1 MDIKVEG
8 VRGLRADFSK
18 ATKKIDAAA
27 NEALQALGLEI
38 VAEAKENL
46 RRNRTYASGDLIAS
60 GKVQKDKDGTIDAGF
75 FSAES
80 DKGYAAA
87 VEFGR
92 GPSKKRSP
100 DGITLQQS
108 LKAWINKKMT
118 NPTGGKNAIDSA
130 AVFAKKTRA
139 EIVDT
144 VAFLI
149 ARKIHREGTKAQP
162 FFVPAVK
169 MFEGKVQ
176 QYVDRYIKRKIK

>member
-60 GKVQKDKDGTIDAGF
+60 GKVQKDKDGGIDAGF
-75 FSAES
+75 FSREGEQ
-80 DKGYAAA
+80 GYAAA
-87 VEFGR
+87 VEYGR
-92 GPSKKRSP
+92 GPTKKASP
-100 DGITLQQS
+100 DGITLETS
-108 LKAWINKKMT
+108 IKAWVHRKLGIAY
-118 NPTGGKNAIDSA
+118 GKELDGA
-130 AVFAKKTRA
+130 
-139 EIVDT
+139 
-144 VAFLI
+144 AFLI
-149 ARKIHREGTKAQP
+149 ARKIHRKGTKAQP

-169 MFEGKVQ
+169 MFEGKIQ
-176 QYVDRYIKRKIK
+176 QYVDRYIKKEIK

>member
-8 VRGLRADFSK
+8 VRGVRADFLK
-18 ATKKIDAAA
+18 ATKEIDAAA

-60 GKVQKDKDGTIDAGF
+60 GKVQKDKDGSIDAGF

-92 GPSKKRSP
+92 GPTRKASP

-108 LKAWINKKMT
+108 LKAWVHRKLGIAY
-118 NPTGGKNAIDSA
+118 GKELDSA
-130 AVFAKKTRA
+130 
-139 EIVDT
+139 
-144 VAFLI
+144 AFLI
-149 ARKIHREGTKAQP
+149 ARKIHRKGTKAQP

-176 QYVDRYIKRKIK
+176 QYVDKYIKRKLK

>member
-8 VRGLRADFSK
+8 VRGVRADFLK
-18 ATKKIDAAA
+18 ATKEIDAAA

-38 VAEAKENL
+38 VAEAKQNL
-46 RRNRTYASGDLIAS
+46 KRNGTTNTGVLTSS
-60 GKVQKDKDGTIDAGF
+60 GKVQKDKDGSIDAGF

-92 GPSKKRSP
+92 GPTRNASP
-100 DGITLQQS
+100 DGITLETS
-108 LKAWINKKMT
+108 LKAWVHRKLGL
-118 NPTGGKNAIDSA
+118 PYGKDLDNA
-130 AVFAKKTRA
+130 
-139 EIVDT
+139 
-144 VAFLI
+144 AFLI
-149 ARKIHREGTKAQP
+149 ARKIHRKGTKAQP